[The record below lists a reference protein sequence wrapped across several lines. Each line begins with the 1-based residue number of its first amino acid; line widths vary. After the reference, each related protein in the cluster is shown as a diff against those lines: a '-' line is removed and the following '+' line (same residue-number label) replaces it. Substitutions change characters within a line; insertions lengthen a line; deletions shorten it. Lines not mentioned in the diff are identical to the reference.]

1 MKKLAQYEG
10 DKHSMKNR
18 SFMNRN
24 AIVVLLIL
32 VSLICLRAGS
42 VQAQEREAKTAGGAL
57 KTISFGGNL
66 PKKNTDSA
74 QGIEEIL
81 KGDIIFA
88 QKHNDRGI
96 AHSEKGQYD
105 LAVAEFDKSLEI
117 YPSAETYNNRGVTYS
132 KKGDLGHAIADFTKA
147 LEINPDGSKEYYN
160 RGITYAIKGQ
170 FNLALLDLKKCLE
183 LDPTNAA
190 AYDAR
195 GSILVALV
203 CADWGNAC
211 QLGNCDHLR
220 DAVKSGLCVAA
231 TGNSSL

>member
-10 DKHSMKNR
+10 DKHSMENR
-18 SFMNRN
+18 SLMNRN
-24 AIVVLLIL
+24 TIVVFLIL

-42 VQAQEREAKTAGGAL
+42 VQAQEREVKTAGGAL
-57 KTISFGGNL
+57 QTISFGGNL
-66 PKKNTDSA
+66 PKHNADSA

-117 YPSAETYNNRGVTYS
+117 YPSAETYNNRGITYS

-147 LEINPDGSKEYYN
+147 LEINPDGSRVYYN

-170 FNLALLDLKKCLE
+170 VNLALLDLKKCLE

-203 CADWGNAC
+203 CADWENAC

-231 TGNSSL
+231 TGDSSL

>member
-1 MKKLAQYEG
+1 M
-10 DKHSMKNR
+10 
-18 SFMNRN
+18 FT
-24 AIVVLLIL
+24 L

-57 KTISFGGNL
+57 QTISFGGNL

-81 KGDIIFA
+81 KGDIISA
-88 QKHNDRGI
+88 QKYNDRGI

-132 KKGDLGHAIADFTKA
+132 KKGDLGHAISDFTKA
-147 LEINPDGSKEYYN
+147 LEINPYGSRVYYN

-170 FNLALLDLKKCLE
+170 FNLALWDLQKCLE

-195 GSILVALV
+195 GSILVAFA
-203 CADWGNAC
+203 CADWRNTC
-211 QLGNCDHLR
+211 RLGNCDHLR
-220 DAVKSGLCVAA
+220 EAVKIGLCVAA
-231 TGNSSL
+231 TGASSL